1 MTHDRDWLKSLR
13 WGLPALVLA
22 VLLLTLLN
30 TRPPPEASAQ
40 VPTDTATPTNTP
52 VTPTDTAT
60 ATPTNTPVTPTD
72 TATATPTNT
81 PVTPTDTA
89 TATPTNTPVTPT
101 DTATATTT
109 GTPTGTPT
117 STTTATPTGTPTNTP
132 TSTPSATP
140 TPSSVCPVN
149 TGGFLRTDVL
159 GGGMGSTTAHK
170 TLLKLTIPNWQSVT
184 SLYGQLAG
192 KQAGAAKYVRFIYPN
207 NTYVQVNAI
216 TSPAYRPQAEFWY
229 GAQLTPAAH
238 IRGRWFLQTSGANN
252 HIPRALVLYPTYQT
266 ADPYF
271 NVFQTFANSSQSH
284 VYWDTANG
292 WIAAQQQ
299 IVPLTPPQ
307 RLANVTV
314 TVVVVDNDRDTRPF
328 RLTISAGNV
337 SQTVTVNGP
346 TNGDLLNLV
355 KVTLNNVPAGTSAI
369 VLDRV
374 SPNQTGDSVTM
385 IGMAAHYGCNP

>member
-1 MTHDRDWLKSLR
+1 MNDRDWLKSLR

-40 VPTDTATPTNTP
+40 V
-52 VTPTDTAT
+52 
-60 ATPTNTPVTPTD
+60 PTD

-109 GTPTGTPT
+109 GTPTDTPTATTTGTPT
-117 STTTATPTGTPTNTP
+117 STPTDTATATTTGTPTDTPTATTTGTPTGTPTNTP

-170 TLLKLTIPNWQSVT
+170 NLLKLTIPNWQSVT

-229 GAQLTPAAH
+229 GAPLNPAAS

-252 HIPRALVLYPTYQT
+252 HIPRAFVLYPTYQT
-266 ADPYF
+266 ADRF
-271 NVFQTFANSSQSH
+271 VNVFQTFANSSQSH

-292 WIAAQQQ
+292 WIPAQQQ

-307 RLANVTV
+307 RPANVTV
-314 TVVVVDNDRDTRPF
+314 TVVIVDNDRDARPF
-328 RLTISAGNV
+328 RLTISAGSV

-369 VLDRV
+369 ILDLV
-374 SPNQTGDSVTM
+374 SPNQTGDSVSM

>member
-1 MTHDRDWLKSLR
+1 MMKNSNWLRSLR
-13 WGLPALVLA
+13 WGLAALVLGA
-22 VLLLTLLN
+22 FLLGMII

-40 VPTDTATPTNTP
+40 VPTG
-52 VTPTDTAT
+52 TAT

-72 TATATPTNT
+72 TPTATPTNTPETLTDTPTATPTNTPETLTDTPTATPTNT
-81 PVTPTDTA
+81 PVTATDTA
-89 TATPTNTPVTPT
+89 TATP
-101 DTATATTT
+101 T

-117 STTTATPTGTPTNTP
+117 STP

-140 TPSSVCPVN
+140 TPSSVCSVN
-149 TGGFLRTDVL
+149 TGGFLRTDVI

-170 TLLKLTIPNWQSVT
+170 NLLKLTIPNWQSVD

-207 NTYVQVNAI
+207 NSYVQVNTI

-229 GAQLTPAAH
+229 GAPLNPAAS

-252 HIPRALVLYPTYQT
+252 HIPRALVLYPTYET
-266 ADPYF
+266 ADRYV

-292 WIAAQQQ
+292 WIPAQQQ
-299 IVPLTPPQ
+299 LVPLAPPQ

-314 TVVVVDNDRDTRPF
+314 TVVVVDNDRDARPF
-328 RLTISAGNV
+328 RLTITAGNV

-369 VLDRV
+369 VMDLV